1 MRYLSLIIFAGFL
14 VFCVDFATQNTET
27 VVINYQLDWLKF
39 GFRSDRPVFVPIF
52 FTFAFGIIFC
62 VIYFFIYH
70 SVLLGKLHRQKKEIK
85 RLNKLVE
92 THKEADVVTD
102 ERKSELNQIVASV
115 HDSVDDQ
122 DDLEPPDLHKEED
135 LKTCLLYTSPSPRD
149 GLLSRMPS
157 SA

>member
-27 VVINYQLDWLKF
+27 VLINYQLDWLKF
-39 GFRSDRPVFVPIF
+39 GFRSERPVFVPIF

-70 SVLLGKLHRQKKEIK
+70 SVLLGKLHMQKKEIK

-92 THKEADVVTD
+92 SHKEPDVVTD

-115 HDSVDDQ
+115 HDSVDEQ
-122 DDLEPPDLHKEED
+122 DDLEPPDLHREED
-135 LKTCLLYTSPSPRD
+135 LKTSV
-149 GLLSRMPS
+149 
-157 SA
+157 

>member
-39 GFRSDRPVFVPIF
+39 SFRSERPVFVPIF

-92 THKEADVVTD
+92 SHKEPDVVTD

-115 HDSVDDQ
+115 HDSVDEQ
-122 DDLEPPDLHKEED
+122 DDLDPPDLQREED
-135 LKTCLLYTSPSPRD
+135 LKT
-149 GLLSRMPS
+149 

>member
-27 VVINYQLDWLKF
+27 VLINYQLDWLKF
-39 GFRSDRPVFVPIF
+39 GFRSERPVFVPIF

-70 SVLLGKLHRQKKEIK
+70 SVLLGKLHRQKREIK

-92 THKEADVVTD
+92 THKEPDVVTD

-115 HDSVDDQ
+115 HDSVDEQ

-135 LKTCLLYTSPSPRD
+135 LKT
-149 GLLSRMPS
+149 

>member
-39 GFRSDRPVFVPIF
+39 GFRSERPVFVPIF

-92 THKEADVVTD
+92 SHKEPDVVTD

-115 HDSVDDQ
+115 HDSVDEQ
-122 DDLEPPDLHKEED
+122 DDLEPPDLHREED
-135 LKTCLLYTSPSPRD
+135 LKT
-149 GLLSRMPS
+149 

>member
-39 GFRSDRPVFVPIF
+39 GFRSERPVFVPIF

-92 THKEADVVTD
+92 THKEPEVVTD

-115 HDSVDDQ
+115 HDSVDEQ
-122 DDLEPPDLHKEED
+122 DDLEPPDPYREED
-135 LKTCLLYTSPSPRD
+135 LKT
-149 GLLSRMPS
+149 

>member
-27 VVINYQLDWLKF
+27 VLINYQLDWLKF
-39 GFRSDRPVFVPIF
+39 GFRSERPVFVPIF

-92 THKEADVVTD
+92 THKEVDVVTD

-115 HDSVDDQ
+115 HDSVDEE

-135 LKTCLLYTSPSPRD
+135 LKT
-149 GLLSRMPS
+149 

>member
-70 SVLLGKLHRQKKEIK
+70 SVLLGKLHRQKKEIN

-92 THKEADVVTD
+92 THKESDVVTD

-115 HDSVDDQ
+115 HDSVDEQ

-135 LKTCLLYTSPSPRD
+135 LKT
-149 GLLSRMPS
+149 
-157 SA
+157 

>member
-39 GFRSDRPVFVPIF
+39 GFRSERPVFVPIF

-70 SVLLGKLHRQKKEIK
+70 SVLLGKLHRQKKVIK

-92 THKEADVVTD
+92 THKEADNVTD

-115 HDSVDDQ
+115 HDNIDEH

-135 LKTCLLYTSPSPRD
+135 LKT
-149 GLLSRMPS
+149 

>member
-27 VVINYQLDWLKF
+27 VLINYQLDLLKF
-39 GFRSDRPVFVPIF
+39 GFRSERPVFVPIF

-92 THKEADVVTD
+92 THKEGDVVTA
-102 ERKSELNQIVASV
+102 ERKSELNQIVATV
-115 HDSVDDQ
+115 HDSVDEQ
-122 DDLEPPDLHKEED
+122 DDLEPSDPYREED
-135 LKTCLLYTSPSPRD
+135 LKT
-149 GLLSRMPS
+149 S
-157 SA
+157 S

>member
-27 VVINYQLDWLKF
+27 VLINYQLDWLKF
-39 GFRSDRPVFVPIF
+39 GFRSERPVFVPIF

-70 SVLLGKLHRQKKEIK
+70 SILLGKLHRQKKEIK

-92 THKEADVVTD
+92 SHKVPDVLID
-102 ERKSELNQIVASV
+102 ERKSELNKIVSSV
-115 HDSVDDQ
+115 HNSVDEQ
-122 DDLEPPDLHKEED
+122 DDFEPPDINKEED
-135 LKTCLLYTSPSPRD
+135 LKT
-149 GLLSRMPS
+149 S
-157 SA
+157 S

>member
-27 VVINYQLDWLKF
+27 VLINYQLDWLKF
-39 GFRSDRPVFVPIF
+39 SFRIERPVFVPIF

-70 SVLLGKLHRQKKEIK
+70 TVLLGKLHRQKKEIK

-92 THKEADVVTD
+92 THKEGDVVTA
-102 ERKSELNQIVASV
+102 ERKSELNQIVATV
-115 HDSVDDQ
+115 HDSVDEK
-122 DDLEPPDLHKEED
+122 DDFEPPDPYREED
-135 LKTCLLYTSPSPRD
+135 LKT
-149 GLLSRMPS
+149 

>member
-27 VVINYQLDWLKF
+27 VVINYQLEWLKF
-39 GFRSDRPVFVPIF
+39 EFRSERPVFVPIF

-92 THKEADVVTD
+92 SHKEPEVVTD

-115 HDSVDDQ
+115 YDSVDEQ

-135 LKTCLLYTSPSPRD
+135 LKT
-149 GLLSRMPS
+149 

>member
-1 MRYLSLIIFAGFL
+1 MRYFSLIIFAGFL

-39 GFRSDRPVFVPIF
+39 SFRSERPVFVPIF

-92 THKEADVVTD
+92 THKETEIITD

-115 HDSVDDQ
+115 HDSVDEQ

-135 LKTCLLYTSPSPRD
+135 LKT
-149 GLLSRMPS
+149 

>member
-27 VVINYQLDWLKF
+27 VLINYQLDWLKF
-39 GFRSDRPVFVPIF
+39 GFRSERPVFVPIF

-92 THKEADVVTD
+92 SHKGPDVVTD
-102 ERKSELNQIVASV
+102 ERKNELNQIVASV
-115 HDSVDDQ
+115 HDSVDEQ

-135 LKTCLLYTSPSPRD
+135 LKT
-149 GLLSRMPS
+149 

>member
-27 VVINYQLDWLKF
+27 VLINYQLDWLKF
-39 GFRSDRPVFVPIF
+39 SFRSERPVFVPIF

-70 SVLLGKLHRQKKEIK
+70 SVLLGKLHMQKKEIK
-85 RLNKLVE
+85 RLNKLVD

-115 HDSVDDQ
+115 HDSVDEQ
-122 DDLEPPDLHKEED
+122 DDLEPPDLHRQED
-135 LKTCLLYTSPSPRD
+135 LKT
-149 GLLSRMPS
+149 

>member
-27 VVINYQLDWLKF
+27 VLINYQLDWLKF
-39 GFRSDRPVFVPIF
+39 GFRSERPVFVPIF

-70 SVLLGKLHRQKKEIK
+70 SVLLGKLHRQKREIK

-92 THKEADVVTD
+92 THKEPDVVTD

-115 HDSVDDQ
+115 HDSVDEQ
-122 DDLEPPDLHKEED
+122 DDLDPPDLHNEED
-135 LKTCLLYTSPSPRD
+135 LKT
-149 GLLSRMPS
+149 

>member
-1 MRYLSLIIFAGFL
+1 MRYLSLIVFAGFL

-39 GFRSDRPVFVPIF
+39 GFRSERPVFVPIF

-70 SVLLGKLHRQKKEIK
+70 SVLLGRLHRQKKEIK

-92 THKEADVVTD
+92 SHKERDVVTD

-115 HDSVDDQ
+115 HDSIDEQ
-122 DDLEPPDLHKEED
+122 DDLEPPDLHNEED
-135 LKTCLLYTSPSPRD
+135 LKSP
-149 GLLSRMPS
+149 
-157 SA
+157 A

>member
-27 VVINYQLDWLKF
+27 VLINYQLDWLKF
-39 GFRSDRPVFVPIF
+39 GFRSERPVFVPIF

-102 ERKSELNQIVASV
+102 ERKSELNQIVATV
-115 HDSVDDQ
+115 HDSVDEQ
-122 DDLEPPDLHKEED
+122 DDLEPPDPYREED
-135 LKTCLLYTSPSPRD
+135 LKT
-149 GLLSRMPS
+149 

>member
-27 VVINYQLDWLKF
+27 VLINYQLDWLKF
-39 GFRSDRPVFVPIF
+39 GFRSERPVFVPIF

-92 THKEADVVTD
+92 TYKEAEVVTD

-115 HDSVDDQ
+115 HDSVDEQ

-135 LKTCLLYTSPSPRD
+135 LKT
-149 GLLSRMPS
+149 

>member
-39 GFRSDRPVFVPIF
+39 SFRSERPVFVPIF

-92 THKEADVVTD
+92 SHKEPDVVTD

-115 HDSVDDQ
+115 HDSVDEH

-135 LKTCLLYTSPSPRD
+135 LKT
-149 GLLSRMPS
+149 

>member
-1 MRYLSLIIFAGFL
+1 M

-39 GFRSDRPVFVPIF
+39 SFRSERPVFVPIF

-115 HDSVDDQ
+115 HDSVDEQ
-122 DDLEPPDLHKEED
+122 DDLEPPDLHREED
-135 LKTCLLYTSPSPRD
+135 LKT
-149 GLLSRMPS
+149 

>member
-14 VFCVDFATQNTET
+14 VFSVDFATQNTDT

-39 GFRSDRPVFVPIF
+39 GFRSERPVFVPIF

-70 SVLLGKLHRQKKEIK
+70 SVLLGKLHRQKREIK

-92 THKEADVVTD
+92 SHKEPDVVTD
-102 ERKSELNQIVASV
+102 ERKSELNQIVANV
-115 HDSVDDQ
+115 HDSVDEQ
-122 DDLEPPDLHKEED
+122 DDLEPPNLHREED
-135 LKTCLLYTSPSPRD
+135 LKTS
-149 GLLSRMPS
+149 G
-157 SA
+157 

>member
-27 VVINYQLDWLKF
+27 VVINYQMDWLKF
-39 GFRSDRPVFVPIF
+39 SFRSERPVFVPIF

-92 THKEADVVTD
+92 SHKETDVVTD

-115 HDSVDDQ
+115 HDSVDEH

-135 LKTCLLYTSPSPRD
+135 LKT
-149 GLLSRMPS
+149 

>member
-39 GFRSDRPVFVPIF
+39 GFSSERPVFVPIF

-70 SVLLGKLHRQKKEIK
+70 SVLLGKLHKQKREIK

-92 THKEADVVTD
+92 THKEPEVVSD

-115 HDSVDDQ
+115 HDSVDEQ
-122 DDLEPPDLHKEED
+122 DDLEPPDVNRGED
-135 LKTCLLYTSPSPRD
+135 LKT
-149 GLLSRMPS
+149 

>member
-27 VVINYQLDWLKF
+27 VLINYQLDWLKF
-39 GFRSDRPVFVPIF
+39 GFRSERPVFVPIF

-92 THKEADVVTD
+92 SHKEPDVVTD

-115 HDSVDDQ
+115 HDSVDEQ

-135 LKTCLLYTSPSPRD
+135 LKT
-149 GLLSRMPS
+149 

>member
-39 GFRSDRPVFVPIF
+39 GFRSERPVFVPIF

-115 HDSVDDQ
+115 HDSVDEQ
-122 DDLEPPDLHKEED
+122 DDLDPPDLQREED
-135 LKTCLLYTSPSPRD
+135 LKT
-149 GLLSRMPS
+149 

>member
-27 VVINYQLDWLKF
+27 IVINYQLDWLKF
-39 GFRSDRPVFVPIF
+39 GFRSERPVFVPIF

-92 THKEADVVTD
+92 THKEGDVVTA
-102 ERKSELNQIVASV
+102 ERKSELNQIVATV
-115 HDSVDDQ
+115 HDSVDEQ
-122 DDLEPPDLHKEED
+122 DDLEPPDPYREED
-135 LKTCLLYTSPSPRD
+135 LKT
-149 GLLSRMPS
+149 

>member
-27 VVINYQLDWLKF
+27 VVINYQLDWLNF
-39 GFRSDRPVFVPIF
+39 SFRSERPVFVPIF

-92 THKEADVVTD
+92 TYKEAEVVTD
-102 ERKSELNQIVASV
+102 ERKSKLNQIVASV
-115 HDSVDDQ
+115 HDSVDEQ
-122 DDLEPPDLHKEED
+122 DDLEPPDLHKGED
-135 LKTCLLYTSPSPRD
+135 LKT
-149 GLLSRMPS
+149 

>member
-39 GFRSDRPVFVPIF
+39 SFLSERPVFVPIF

-92 THKEADVVTD
+92 NHKEPEVVTD
-102 ERKSELNQIVASV
+102 DRKSELNQIVTSV
-115 HDSVDDQ
+115 HDSVDEQ
-122 DDLEPPDLHKEED
+122 DDLEPPDLHREEE
-135 LKTCLLYTSPSPRD
+135 LKT
-149 GLLSRMPS
+149 

>member
-27 VVINYQLDWLKF
+27 VLINYQLDWLKF
-39 GFRSDRPVFVPIF
+39 GFRSERPVFVPIF

-92 THKEADVVTD
+92 SHKEAEITTD

-115 HDSVDDQ
+115 HDSVDEQ

-135 LKTCLLYTSPSPRD
+135 LKT
-149 GLLSRMPS
+149 

>member
-39 GFRSDRPVFVPIF
+39 SFRSERPVFVPIF

-70 SVLLGKLHRQKKEIK
+70 SVLLGKLHSQKKEIK

-92 THKEADVVTD
+92 SHKEPDVVTD

-115 HDSVDDQ
+115 HDSVDEQ

-135 LKTCLLYTSPSPRD
+135 LKT
-149 GLLSRMPS
+149 

>member
-39 GFRSDRPVFVPIF
+39 SFRSERPVFVPIF

-92 THKEADVVTD
+92 SHKEADVVTD

-115 HDSVDDQ
+115 HDSVDEQ

-135 LKTCLLYTSPSPRD
+135 LKT
-149 GLLSRMPS
+149 

>member
-27 VVINYQLDWLKF
+27 VLINYQLDWLKF
-39 GFRSDRPVFVPIF
+39 GFQSERPVFVPIF
-52 FTFAFGIIFC
+52 FTFSFGIIFC

-70 SVLLGKLHRQKKEIK
+70 SILLGKLHRQKKEIK
-85 RLNKLVE
+85 RLKKLVE
-92 THKEADVVTD
+92 SHNEADVVTD

-115 HDSVDDQ
+115 HDSVDEQ

-135 LKTCLLYTSPSPRD
+135 LKT
-149 GLLSRMPS
+149 

>member
-27 VVINYQLDWLKF
+27 VEINYQLDWLKF
-39 GFRSDRPVFVPIF
+39 GFRSERPVFVPIF

-102 ERKSELNQIVASV
+102 ERKSELSQIVASV
-115 HDSVDDQ
+115 HDSVDEH
-122 DDLEPPDLHKEED
+122 DDLDPPYLHKEED
-135 LKTCLLYTSPSPRD
+135 LKT
-149 GLLSRMPS
+149 

>member
-39 GFRSDRPVFVPIF
+39 GFRSERPVFVPIF

-92 THKEADVVTD
+92 TYKEAEVVTD

-115 HDSVDDQ
+115 HDSVDEQ
-122 DDLEPPDLHKEED
+122 DDLEPPDLHKGED
-135 LKTCLLYTSPSPRD
+135 LKT
-149 GLLSRMPS
+149 

>member
-27 VVINYQLDWLKF
+27 VVINYQLDWLNISF
-39 GFRSDRPVFVPIF
+39 QSERPVFVPIF

-92 THKEADVVTD
+92 SHKEPDVVTD

-115 HDSVDDQ
+115 HDSVDEQ

-135 LKTCLLYTSPSPRD
+135 LKT
-149 GLLSRMPS
+149 

>member
-39 GFRSDRPVFVPIF
+39 GFRSERPVFVPIF

-92 THKEADVVTD
+92 THKEADVGTN

-115 HDSVDDQ
+115 HDSVDEQ
-122 DDLEPPDLHKEED
+122 DDLEPPDLHREED
-135 LKTCLLYTSPSPRD
+135 LKT
-149 GLLSRMPS
+149 